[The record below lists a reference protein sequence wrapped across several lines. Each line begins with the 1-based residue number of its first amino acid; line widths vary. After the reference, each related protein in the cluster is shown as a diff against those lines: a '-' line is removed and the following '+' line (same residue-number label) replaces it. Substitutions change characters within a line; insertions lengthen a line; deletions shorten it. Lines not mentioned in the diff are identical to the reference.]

1 MKRAYLRVSKDEQCP
16 DRQIDGLKALCD
28 ELHIEKISAVSKKRP
43 VYEKVM
49 KRLQPGDSFVVWDL
63 DRAFRSTVDAL
74 LEMEKL
80 QRRGIG
86 FQIVML
92 NIDTTTPDGELFYT
106 MVAAFARYEH
116 RMISKRTKE
125 GMAAAKKRGKHI
137 GRPRKLSDKQV
148 RTALHNIH
156 SHASTITAEAK
167 RMNVCRDT
175 LSKAIRHAQQSKR
188 LCCE

>member
-106 MVAAFARYEH
+106 MVA
-116 RMISKRTKE
+116 
-125 GMAAAKKRGKHI
+125 
-137 GRPRKLSDKQV
+137 
-148 RTALHNIH
+148 
-156 SHASTITAEAK
+156 
-167 RMNVCRDT
+167 
-175 LSKAIRHAQQSKR
+175 
-188 LCCE
+188 